1 MVPKKHAYL
10 RLLEPLELDM
20 QVVSQSNKC
29 VKEKHWGT
37 IENILSCTFVKI
49 SNALLYLIKSICF
62 GVRYVQYR

>member
-1 MVPKKHAYL
+1 
-10 RLLEPLELDM
+10 M